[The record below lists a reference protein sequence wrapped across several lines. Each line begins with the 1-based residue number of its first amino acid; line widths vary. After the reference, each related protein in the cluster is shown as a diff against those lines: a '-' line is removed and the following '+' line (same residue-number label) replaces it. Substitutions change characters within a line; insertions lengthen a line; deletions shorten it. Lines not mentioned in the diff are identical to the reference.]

1 MFRKK
6 SRFKP
11 LYRKFLLY
19 RGDVQKRSK
28 IRRFKLKK
36 KNGKDFLLRYPAIRK
51 DIENLNLITNNYLNF
66 QNSLV
71 NLTQ

>member
-36 KNGKDFLLRYPAIRK
+36 KKMGKIFYYGIPPSEKISK
-51 DIENLNLITNNYLNF
+51 I
-66 QNSLV
+66 
-71 NLTQ
+71 